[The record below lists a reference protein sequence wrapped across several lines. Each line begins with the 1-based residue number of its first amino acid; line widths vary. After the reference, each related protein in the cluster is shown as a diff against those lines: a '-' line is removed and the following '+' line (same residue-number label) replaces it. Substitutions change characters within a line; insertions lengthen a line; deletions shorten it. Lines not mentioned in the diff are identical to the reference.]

1 MFNLKL
7 IMRKSYAN
15 IGNWL
20 ESLYLYILIN
30 FKFIVSSSASKS
42 ITEVID
48 QLVGIK
54 SILLKQDPIYILIIS
69 VIMVTVSIFNRYIK
83 DTTLKIFC
91 FD

>member
-15 IGNWL
+15 IDNWL

-30 FKFIVSSSASKS
+30 FKFIVSSSTSKS
-42 ITEVID
+42 ITVVID
-48 QLVGIK
+48 QLVEIK
-54 SILLKQDPIYILIIS
+54 SILIIS

-83 DTTLKIFC
+83 DTTLKILC
-91 FD
+91 FE

>member
-7 IMRKSYAN
+7 IMRKSHAN
-15 IGNWL
+15 IDNWL

-54 SILLKQDPIYILIIS
+54 SILIIS

-83 DTTLKIFC
+83 DTTLKIFY

>member
-48 QLVGIK
+48 QLVVIK
-54 SILLKQDPIYILIIS
+54 SILIIS

-83 DTTLKIFC
+83 DMTLKILC

>member
-1 MFNLKL
+1 MFNLKH

-20 ESLYLYILIN
+20 ESLYLYIFTN

-48 QLVGIK
+48 QLVVIK
-54 SILLKQDPIYILIIS
+54 SIFIIS
-69 VIMVTVSIFNRYIK
+69 VIMIIVSIFNRYIK
-83 DTTLKIFC
+83 DTTLKIF
-91 FD
+91 FF

>member
-1 MFNLKL
+1 MFNLNL
-7 IMRKSYAN
+7 IMQKSYAN
-15 IGNWL
+15 IDNWL

-54 SILLKQDPIYILIIS
+54 SILIIS
-69 VIMVTVSIFNRYIK
+69 VIMVTVSIYNRYIK

>member
-15 IGNWL
+15 ICNWL

-54 SILLKQDPIYILIIS
+54 SILIIS

-83 DTTLKIFC
+83 DTILKILC

>member
-1 MFNLKL
+1 MFNLKI
-7 IMRKSYAN
+7 IMRKSYEN

-20 ESLYLYILIN
+20 ESLYLYIPIN

-48 QLVGIK
+48 QLVEIK
-54 SILLKQDPIYILIIS
+54 YILIIS
-69 VIMVTVSIFNRYIK
+69 VIMVTVSIFSRYIK
-83 DTTLKIFC
+83 NTTLKILC

>member
-7 IMRKSYAN
+7 IMRKSYVN

-54 SILLKQDPIYILIIS
+54 FILIIS

>member
-1 MFNLKL
+1 MFNLRL

-54 SILLKQDPIYILIIS
+54 SILIIS

-83 DTTLKIFC
+83 DTTLKISC

>member
-30 FKFIVSSSASKS
+30 FKFIVFSSASKS

-54 SILLKQDPIYILIIS
+54 SILIIS

-83 DTTLKIFC
+83 DTTLKILC

>member
-1 MFNLKL
+1 MFNLKI

-15 IGNWL
+15 IDNWL

-42 ITEVID
+42 IIEVID
-48 QLVGIK
+48 QLVGVK
-54 SILLKQDPIYILIIS
+54 YILIIS
-69 VIMVTVSIFNRYIK
+69 VIMVIVSIFNRYIK
-83 DTTLKIFC
+83 DTTLKIFY

>member
-15 IGNWL
+15 ISNWL

-54 SILLKQDPIYILIIS
+54 YILIIS
-69 VIMVTVSIFNRYIK
+69 VIMVIVSIFNRYIK
-83 DTTLKIFC
+83 YTTLKIFC

>member
-7 IMRKSYAN
+7 IMQKSYAN

-30 FKFIVSSSASKS
+30 FKFIVSFSASKS

-54 SILLKQDPIYILIIS
+54 SILILS
-69 VIMVTVSIFNRYIK
+69 VIMVKISIFNKYIK
-83 DTTLKIFC
+83 DTTLKILC

>member
-1 MFNLKL
+1 MFILKL

-30 FKFIVSSSASKS
+30 FKFIVSSFASKS

-54 SILLKQDPIYILIIS
+54 YILIIS

-83 DTTLKIFC
+83 DTTLKILC
-91 FD
+91 FY

>member
-54 SILLKQDPIYILIIS
+54 SILIIS
-69 VIMVTVSIFNRYIK
+69 VIMVTVYIFNRYIK
-83 DTTLKIFC
+83 DTTLKILC

>member
-30 FKFIVSSSASKS
+30 FKFIVSSSAIKS

-54 SILLKQDPIYILIIS
+54 SILIIS

>member
-15 IGNWL
+15 IGNRL

-30 FKFIVSSSASKS
+30 FKFIVSFFASKS

-54 SILLKQDPIYILIIS
+54 SIFIIS
-69 VIMVTVSIFNRYIK
+69 VIMVTVSI
-83 DTTLKIFC
+83 LKIRH
-91 FD
+91 

>member
-30 FKFIVSSSASKS
+30 FKFIVFSSASKS

-54 SILLKQDPIYILIIS
+54 SILIIS

>member
-20 ESLYLYILIN
+20 ESLYLYFLTN
-30 FKFIVSSSASKS
+30 LKSIVSSSESKS

-48 QLVGIK
+48 QLVVIK
-54 SILLKQDPIYILIIS
+54 SILIIS

-83 DTTLKIFC
+83 DMTLKIFC

>member
-54 SILLKQDPIYILIIS
+54 SILIIS
-69 VIMVTVSIFNRYIK
+69 IIMVTVSIFNSYIK

>member
-30 FKFIVSSSASKS
+30 FKFIVFSSASKS

-54 SILLKQDPIYILIIS
+54 YILIIS

>member
-7 IMRKSYAN
+7 IIRKSYAN

-30 FKFIVSSSASKS
+30 FKFIVSSSANKS

-54 SILLKQDPIYILIIS
+54 SILIIS

-83 DTTLKIFC
+83 DTTLKILC

>member
-7 IMRKSYAN
+7 IMRISYAN

-20 ESLYLYILIN
+20 ESLYLYILTK
-30 FKFIVSSSASKS
+30 FKFIVSSSARKS

-48 QLVGIK
+48 QLVVIK
-54 SILLKQDPIYILIIS
+54 YILIIS
-69 VIMVTVSIFNRYIK
+69 IIMVTVTIFNRYIK
-83 DTTLKIFC
+83 DTTLKILC

>member
-54 SILLKQDPIYILIIS
+54 SILIIS
-69 VIMVTVSIFNRYIK
+69 VNMVTVSIFNRYIK

>member
-15 IGNWL
+15 IGNLL

-30 FKFIVSSSASKS
+30 FKFIVSSFASKS
-42 ITEVID
+42 ITKVID

-54 SILLKQDPIYILIIS
+54 SILIIS
-69 VIMVTVSIFNRYIK
+69 VIMVTASIFNRYIK
-83 DTTLKIFC
+83 YTTLKIFC

>member
-1 MFNLKL
+1 MFNSKL
-7 IMRKSYAN
+7 IMQKSYAN

-54 SILLKQDPIYILIIS
+54 SIIIIS

-83 DTTLKIFC
+83 YTTLKIFC

>member
-20 ESLYLYILIN
+20 ESLYLYILLN

-54 SILLKQDPIYILIIS
+54 SILIIS

-83 DTTLKIFC
+83 DTTLKILC

>member
-15 IGNWL
+15 IGNRL

-54 SILLKQDPIYILIIS
+54 SILIIS

-83 DTTLKIFC
+83 DTTLKILC

>member
-7 IMRKSYAN
+7 IMQKSYAN
-15 IGNWL
+15 ICNWL
-20 ESLYLYILIN
+20 ESLYLYVLIN
-30 FKFIVSSSASKS
+30 IKFIVSSSASKS

-54 SILLKQDPIYILIIS
+54 YILIIS

-83 DTTLKIFC
+83 NTTLKIFC

>member
-54 SILLKQDPIYILIIS
+54 SIIIIS

-91 FD
+91 FDQ

>member
-15 IGNWL
+15 IGNSL

-54 SILLKQDPIYILIIS
+54 SILIIS

>member
-30 FKFIVSSSASKS
+30 FKFIISCSASKS

-48 QLVGIK
+48 QLIGIK
-54 SILLKQDPIYILIIS
+54 STLIIR

>member
-7 IMRKSYAN
+7 IVRKSYAN

-54 SILLKQDPIYILIIS
+54 SILIIS
-69 VIMVTVSIFNRYIK
+69 VIMVTISIFNRHIK

>member
-30 FKFIVSSSASKS
+30 FKFIVFSSSSKS

-54 SILLKQDPIYILIIS
+54 SILIIS

-83 DTTLKIFC
+83 DTTLKILC

>member
-1 MFNLKL
+1 
-7 IMRKSYAN
+7 MRKSYEN
-15 IGNWL
+15 RGNWL

-30 FKFIVSSSASKS
+30 YKFIVSSSASKS

-54 SILLKQDPIYILIIS
+54 SILIIS

>member
-7 IMRKSYAN
+7 IMQKSYAN

-54 SILLKQDPIYILIIS
+54 SILIIS

-83 DTTLKIFC
+83 DTTL
-91 FD
+91 

>member
-48 QLVGIK
+48 QLVRIK
-54 SILLKQDPIYILIIS
+54 YILIIS

-83 DTTLKIFC
+83 YTTLKIFC

>member
-54 SILLKQDPIYILIIS
+54 YILIIS
-69 VIMVTVSIFNRYIK
+69 VIMVIVYIFNRYIK